1 LTGRSADIAR
11 LVATSRRVCVA
22 ECGRVG
28 QSCPVGDR
36 AVIEALWR
44 ELRVAVAAADG
55 ARAVAAVAGAVP
67 EGLLQAAVPAAMT
80 VLRAG
85 ATAAVPGVDALVV
98 ALGDRSW
105 PGDQVAVESLTSV
118 LSGSSTGRAGL
129 VVDLDELGDVLS
141 DERGGYLELASGA
154 VWPASVV
161 EDGDMEDLDPDEL
174 ESDRWLYVP
183 GDGRDAWRD
192 MASFADQVPDARAR
206 EDLQVAVD
214 GKGAFRR
221 FQAALDRQEANRVD
235 WRVWSSERRM
245 GRAREWLADEGY
257 DPIP

>member
-1 LTGRSADIAR
+1 MRC
-11 LVATSRRVCVA
+11 SR
-22 ECGRVG
+22 
-28 QSCPVGDR
+28 P
-36 AVIEALWR
+36 
-44 ELRVAVAAADG
+44 LR
-55 ARAVAAVAGAVP
+55 
-67 EGLLQAAVPAAMT
+67 
-80 VLRAG
+80 
-85 ATAAVPGVDALVV
+85 
-98 ALGDRSW
+98 DRSW

-118 LSGSSTGRAGL
+118 LSGASTGRAGL

-141 DERGGYLELASGA
+141 DERGGYLELATGE

-206 EDLQVAVD
+206 DDLQVAVD

-221 FQAALDRQEANRVD
+221 FQAALDRHEANRVD

-245 GRAREWLADEGY
+245 GRARAWLADEGY

>member
-1 LTGRSADIAR
+1 MLA
-11 LVATSRRVCVA
+11 
-22 ECGRVG
+22 
-28 QSCPVGDR
+28 
-36 AVIEALWR
+36 ALR
-44 ELRVAVAAADG
+44 
-55 ARAVAAVAGAVP
+55 
-67 EGLLQAAVPAAMT
+67 
-80 VLRAG
+80 
-85 ATAAVPGVDALVV
+85 
-98 ALGDRSW
+98 DRSW
-105 PGDQVAVESLTSV
+105 PGDRVAVESLTSV
-118 LSGSSTGRAGL
+118 LSVSSTGRAGL

-206 EDLQVAVD
+206 EDLMVAVD

-221 FQAALDRQEANRVD
+221 FQAPLDRHESNRVD

-245 GRAREWLADEGY
+245 GRAREWLADKGY

>member
-1 LTGRSADIAR
+1 MS
-11 LVATSRRVCVA
+11 TSRRESVA
-22 ECGRVG
+22 ECCRVG
-28 QSCPVGDR
+28 QFCPVGDR
-36 AVIEALWR
+36 AVIEASWR

-55 ARAVAAVAGAVP
+55 ARAAAAVVGAAP

-85 ATAAVPGVDALVV
+85 ATAPGVDALLV
-98 ALGDRSW
+98 ALGNRSW
-105 PGDQVAVESLTSV
+105 LGGQVAVESLTSV

-129 VVDLDELGDVLS
+129 VVDREELGDVVS

-161 EDGDMEDLDPDEL
+161 EDGDIEDLDPDEL

-192 MASFADQVPDARAR
+192 MASFADQVPYARAR
-206 EDLQVAVD
+206 DDLQVAVD
-214 GKGAFRR
+214 GKGASRR
-221 FQAALDRQEANRVD
+221 FQAALDRHESHWVD

-245 GRAREWLADEGY
+245 GRAREWMADEGY

>member
-1 LTGRSADIAR
+1 
-11 LVATSRRVCVA
+11 
-22 ECGRVG
+22 
-28 QSCPVGDR
+28 VGDR
-36 AVIEALWR
+36 AVIESLWR
-44 ELRVAVAAADG
+44 ELRASVAGEDG
-55 ARAVAAVAGAVP
+55 ARAGAAVAGAVA

-85 ATAAVPGVDALVV
+85 APAQVPGVDVLLTALR
-98 ALGDRSW
+98 DRSW
-105 PGDQVAVESLTSV
+105 PGDEVAVESLTSV
-118 LSGSSTGRAGL
+118 LSGTSTGRAGL

-141 DERGGYLELASGA
+141 DERGGYLELATGE
-154 VWPASVV
+154 VWTASVV
-161 EDGDMEDLDPDEL
+161 EDGDVEDLDPDEL

-206 EDLQVAVD
+206 EDLQVALD

-221 FQAALDRQEANRVD
+221 FQAALDRHEANWVD

>member
-1 LTGRSADIAR
+1 M
-11 LVATSRRVCVA
+11 
-22 ECGRVG
+22 
-28 QSCPVGDR
+28 
-36 AVIEALWR
+36 WR
-44 ELRVAVAAADG
+44 ELLVAVAAADRARAG
-55 ARAVAAVAGAVP
+55 AAVAAAVA

-85 ATAAVPGVDALVV
+85 EPAPVPGVDALLA
-98 ALGDRSW
+98 ALSDRSW

-118 LSGSSTGRAGL
+118 LSGPSTGRTGL
-129 VVDLDELGDVLS
+129 VVDLDALGDVLS
-141 DERGGYLELASGA
+141 GERGGYLELATGE

-161 EDGDMEDLDPDEL
+161 EDGDVEDLDPDEL
-174 ESDRWLYVP
+174 ESDRWLDVP

-206 EDLQVAVD
+206 DDLQVAVD

-221 FQAALDRQEANRVD
+221 FQAALDRHEANWVD